1 VTAYFESLI
10 GNTLLFLLLATKIDE
25 VITQKMN
32 SIVKKIMR
40 RIINNQPV
48 NKKDIRALQI
58 LDFTRMLGYP
68 IAIGG
73 GIMLGTFEGDLENI
87 KNHNLLT
94 HLIREF
100 IKSEEKVLVIY
111 SNVDISKEIE
121 AILKELHIEYK
132 DSLVKIPKNVLIL

>member
-1 VTAYFESLI
+1 
-10 GNTLLFLLLATKIDE
+10 
-25 VITQKMN
+25 
-32 SIVKKIMR
+32 MR

-132 DSLVKIPKNVLIL
+132 DLLVKIPKNVLIL